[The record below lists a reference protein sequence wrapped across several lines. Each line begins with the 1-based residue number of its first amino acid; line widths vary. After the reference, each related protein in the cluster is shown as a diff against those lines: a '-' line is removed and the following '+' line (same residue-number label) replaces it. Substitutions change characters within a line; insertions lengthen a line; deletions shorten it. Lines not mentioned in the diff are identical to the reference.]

1 VTGPD
6 DREPLREELARD
18 LVKLAVS
25 LGVQLGVLVLIA
37 KRDDL
42 ARLAARAR
50 RAVTGQRE
58 RERQDA
64 AVAMFRRDL
73 ANWEHEQA
81 GR

>member
-1 VTGPD
+1 MEGERD
-6 DREPLREELARD
+6 PLRDELLRD
-18 LVKLAVS
+18 LAKLAVS

-42 ARLAARAR
+42 ARLGQRLH

-64 AVAMFRRDL
+64 AVAVFRREIT
-73 ANWEHEQA
+73 AWEHEQA

>member
-1 VTGPD
+1 MSPEERD
-6 DREPLREELARD
+6 PLREELARD

-25 LGVQLGVLVLIA
+25 LGVQLGVLMLIA

-42 ARLAARAR
+42 ARLAVRAR
-50 RAVTGQRE
+50 QALTGQRA

-64 AVAMFRRDL
+64 AVAMFRREMT
-73 ANWEHEQA
+73 AWEHEQA